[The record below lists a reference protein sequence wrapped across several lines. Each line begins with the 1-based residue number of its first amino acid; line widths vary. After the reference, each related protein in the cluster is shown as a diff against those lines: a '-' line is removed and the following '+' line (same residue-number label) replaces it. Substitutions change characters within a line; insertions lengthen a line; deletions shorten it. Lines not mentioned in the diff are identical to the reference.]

1 MSTAEVLQLFLK
13 LLRSAHRGLGTSQR
27 GRGGWDFF
35 LLPLF
40 SSVTACFSYGMRV
53 LLKIFLFFFFKKT
66 SADLKK
72 KYSNQ

>member
-13 LLRSAHRGLGTSQR
+13 LPRSAHRGLGTSWR
-27 GRGGWDFF
+27 GRGGGDFL

-53 LLKIFLFFFFKKT
+53 LLKIFIFKK
-66 SADLKK
+66 SIC
-72 KYSNQ
+72 